1 MKEKCKEHFK
11 KMSEYLDGTLEKGL
25 CDEIEKHLSECPDCM
40 NCLESIQ
47 KTIKLCK
54 EGSEENI
61 PADLHERLRSK
72 LRECLSINSLFVF

>member
-1 MKEKCKEHFK
+1 MKEKCIKYFK

-25 CDEIEKHLSECPDCM
+25 CDEIEKHLLECPDCM

-61 PADLHERLRSK
+61 PKDLHERLKSK
-72 LRECLSINSLFVF
+72 LREYLSVNTLFVF